1 MPEGSGDTEQWSL
14 WTVLSVSTV
23 TERDLGHD
31 SDMLADELRTYDH
44 VRGMEN
50 QDVID
55 NVRAF
60 LRQELQDLTDSSSE
74 HRLHQLLWFE
84 LNSRR
89 HSNSMPYCTHC

>member
-44 VRGMEN
+44 
-50 QDVID
+50 
-55 NVRAF
+55 A
-60 LRQELQDLTDSSSE
+60 
-74 HRLHQLLWFE
+74 
-84 LNSRR
+84 
-89 HSNSMPYCTHC
+89 